1 MTIHLDI
8 PQEVEKYLGDM
19 DNAALNRTLLEAA
32 AVEAYRQRKIGTA
45 GVRKM
50 LGFED
55 RWDTIEFLS
64 THKAYPNYNEEDL
77 EHDRATIERVEKR
90 RAQ

>member
-1 MTIHLDI
+1 MTIQLDI

-19 DNAALNRTLLEAA
+19 DNAAMNRALLEAA

-55 RWDTIEFLS
+55 RLDTIEFLS
-64 THKAYPNYNEEDL
+64 KFKAYPNYELEDL
-77 EHDRATIERVEKR
+77 EQDRATIARVEKR
-90 RAQ
+90 HAQ

>member
-1 MTIHLDI
+1 MTIQLDI

-19 DNAALNRTLLEAA
+19 DNAAMNRALLEAA

-64 THKAYPNYNEEDL
+64 KFKAYPNYNEEDL